1 MAPQDALPTLDYESG
16 RYRFE
21 RRIGTGGMGVVYR
34 ALDTALNRPVAIKTI
49 RDRDTLT
56 DRAVARLRAEALAAA
71 SLDHPYICKIYEFIE
86 ADRET
91 FIVMEFVDGET
102 LDVKLRDGPLP
113 IAETL
118 RIGREIAE
126 GLGNA
131 HDRGLVHRDVKPSNV
146 MVPSHGHVKL
156 LDFGLARID
165 AISRPDVSTRR
176 VLASTGVSGTPSHMA
191 PEQIQ
196 GRPAT
201 ARMDVFALGVVLFQC
216 VTGELPFAGKTTAEY
231 LGAVESQEPKSML
244 ALAPAAPPALAGL
257 VSRCLTKDPAAR
269 PASGGAIAEELRL
282 IEQGSA
288 TGATDRAVS
297 IRRSGHWVVAAAAAL
312 LVLTVLG
319 ALMVRARMTD
329 RPDVVQHE
337 RTIVTW
343 SSDESESRVSP
354 DGRWVAFV
362 STHEGPR
369 RLFLQATAGGE
380 PRRFDGCTGEV
391 MSDVWSSDNQ
401 RIACISK
408 IDGRVVVQTAPV
420 FASGVPSQ
428 GVAIDPAPGELHAL
442 RWIGA
447 SIFVELA
454 DRIPESLIRVDMHDS
469 RIADVTGTWS
479 APEPFRGFDVSPD
492 GQRVV
497 YSAISEATG
506 AAHEDLWVADLD
518 GGHRERLTSDPF
530 VKRAPRWVGSGRMIL
545 YESNRNG
552 RFGLWEISSRS
563 HESWALPVEG
573 APPQPESSSAD
584 GAFVSFQ
591 QAAEAANLW
600 RFESNGRS
608 APLTEGADQEAAP
621 SVSRD
626 SRTIVFERL
635 RVDSSGGSRFTDK
648 RLFYGAFDGSTLRV
662 DPSGLADG
670 ISARV
675 SPDGSQVAY
684 IEAQPAAGQWR
695 LRLRNLATA
704 ETITLTEHGP
714 SVSFFLTPFD
724 WVDQNVAWTP
734 DGRSLFFI
742 ETVLDHGL
750 EKSRALLRFRVGI
763 GPDPAPLA
771 AVDGVASIRD
781 VYPSPDGRR
790 VAYLSDVH
798 GQVSLHIEDLEPNRD
813 HVAALWDKSGQTRTF
828 LAGWTSGGDA
838 VVVLQGRL
846 TGPFPV
852 DAFEVG
858 DGTGQLRLGSLA
870 QGVLSS
876 ARLNTD
882 RGEIDAACLDGAT
895 FNLCAL
901 SLATG
906 KTRVLTDNRSP
917 AVSYSGIAP
926 LRAGA
931 LAAVRDE
938 RKQDVWLVTLKR

>member
-56 DRAVARLRAEALAAA
+56 DRAVSRLRAEALAAA

-231 LGAVESQEPKSML
+231 LDAVESQEPKSML

-269 PASGGAIAEELRL
+269 PTSGGAIAEELRL

-312 LVLTVLG
+312 VVLTVLG

-428 GVAIDPAPGELHAL
+428 GVAIDPAPRAPHAL

-447 SIFVELA
+447 SIFVEVD
-454 DRIPESLIRVDMHDS
+454 DRSPRSLIRVDMNDS
-469 RIADVTGTWS
+469 RIADVTGTWR
-479 APEPFRGFDVSPD
+479 APEPFREFDVSPD

-497 YSAISEATG
+497 YTTIAGMSG
-506 AAHEDLWVADLD
+506 AKHEDLWVADPD
-518 GGHRERLTSDPF
+518 GGHREQLTDDPF
-530 VKRAPRWVGSGRMIL
+530 LKRAPRWVGSGRMVL
-545 YESNRNG
+545 YESNRSG
-552 RFGLWEISSRS
+552 PFGLWEISSRS
-563 HESWALPVEG
+563 HESWPIAVEG
-573 APPQPESSSAD
+573 VPPEPESSSAD
-584 GAFVSFQ
+584 GAFVSVRQ
-591 QAAEAANLW
+591 EAEDANLW
-600 RFESNGRS
+600 RFEPNGKS
-608 APLTEGADQEAAP
+608 APLTEGTDREAAP

-626 SRTIVFERL
+626 GRTIVFERL
-635 RVDSSGGSRFTDK
+635 AAESSGGSRFTDT
-648 RLFYGAFDGSTLRV
+648 RLFHGVFDGSSLRV
-662 DPSGLADG
+662 NPSGMADG

-675 SPDGSQVAY
+675 SPDGSRVAY

-695 LRLRNLATA
+695 LRLRHLATA
-704 ETITLTEHGP
+704 ETITVTEHGP
-714 SVSFFLTPFD
+714 SVPFVLDPFD
-724 WVDQNVAWTP
+724 WVDQNVAWSP
-734 DGRSLFFI
+734 DGTSLYFI
-742 ETVLDHGL
+742 ETTPDHGP
-750 EKSRALLRFRVGI
+750 EKSRALRRFRVGI

-771 AVDGVASIRD
+771 AIDGVASIRD

-790 VAYLSDVH
+790 VAYIGDAH
-798 GQVSLHIEDLEPNRD
+798 GQVSLHIQDLEPSRD
-813 HVAALWDKSGQTRTF
+813 HVAARWDKSGKPATF
-828 LAGWTSGGDA
+828 LVGWTSGGGA
-838 VVVLQGRL
+838 VVVLRGNL
-846 TGPFPV
+846 AGTLPV
-852 DAFEVG
+852 EAFEVA
-858 DGTGQLRLGSLA
+858 DRSGQVRRGSLQ
-870 QGVLSS
+870 QGFISS
-876 ARLNTD
+876 ARLNAE
-882 RGEIDAACLDGAT
+882 RGEIDAVCLDGGAL
-895 FNLCAL
+895 NLCAL

-906 KTRVLTDNRSP
+906 ETRVLTDNRSP
-917 AVSYSGIAP
+917 AVRYSGIAP
-926 LRAGA
+926 LGAGA

-938 RKQDVWLVTLKR
+938 RKQDVWLVTLKK